1 MDTFGK
7 EYHLRMIA
15 ESVSQSSIKLNTVS
29 DDVLKCYEKIVM
41 FMLFHLKQ
49 IPKRLCCYKLR
60 A

>member
-7 EYHLRMIA
+7 EYHLRMIG
-15 ESVSQSSIKLNTVS
+15 ESVSQSSNKLNTVS

-41 FMLFHLKQ
+41 FMLFHLKK
-49 IPKRLCCYKLR
+49 ILKRLCCYKLR

>member
-15 ESVSQSSIKLNTVS
+15 ESVIQSSIKLNTVS

-41 FMLFHLKQ
+41 FMLFHLKE
-49 IPKRLCCYKLR
+49 ILKRLCCYKLR